1 MEPMLAVIT
10 HEAAGAFASLPR
22 RQRLTSAIVETGTSC
37 SDHLFY
43 RLHIDVEGFQKLR
56 GHDVEAH
63 RKLQL
68 DERGRG
74 QFRGYRVERRIGRA
88 TKADDLIGKGER
100 SPLHFVEAAR
110 RLPLVE
116 RCVLLVGAAA
126 FPAVP

>member
-1 MEPMLAVIT
+1 MKRQAR
-10 HEAAGAFASLPR
+10 LPACR
-22 RQRLTSAIVETGTSC
+22 ADILTSTIVETGTSY
-37 SDHLFY
+37 SDHLFH
-43 RLHIDVEGFQKLR
+43 RLHIDIEGFQKLR

-63 RKLQL
+63 RELQL

-88 TKADDLIGKGER
+88 TKADDLIGKSER

-116 RCVLLVGAAA
+116 RCVLLVGD
-126 FPAVP
+126 